1 MSDRQTWRPILF
13 SCPWTG
19 RTVQGLLAE
28 EAFSS
33 TDSSND
39 RYEPVACVACSA
51 THFVN
56 PITSAVLGAGAKPR

>member
-1 MSDRQTWRPILF
+1 MPDRETWRPILF

-28 EAFSS
+28 ETFNS
-33 TDSSND
+33 TNAKD
-39 RYEPVACVACSA
+39 RYEPVACNACAA

-56 PITSAVLGAGAKPR
+56 PITGSVLGTGTRLR